1 MSNLKKL
8 FKNLQTDSESVLVTA
23 EKINDRVLKKLKK
36 SLYKKDKEVV
46 NLFNSNVD
54 FLDHEQKNI
63 PIKTRFVEKKD
74 DTDRST
80 ISAVACWSVLGKSAA
95 DSKYCLLF
103 VDLFIS
109 KVYIYSMKSRKSIA
123 SKMEIFYKEV

>member
-1 MSNLKKL
+1 MSSLKKL

-54 FLDHEQKNI
+54 FLDHE
-63 PIKTRFVEKKD
+63 
-74 DTDRST
+74 
-80 ISAVACWSVLGKSAA
+80 
-95 DSKYCLLF
+95 
-103 VDLFIS
+103 
-109 KVYIYSMKSRKSIA
+109 
-123 SKMEIFYKEV
+123 

>member
-1 MSNLKKL
+1 MSSLKKL

-36 SLYKKDKEVV
+36 SLYKKHKEVV

-63 PIKTRFVEKKD
+63 PIKTRFVEKKMIL
-74 DTDRST
+74 TDQPC
-80 ISAVACWSVLGKSAA
+80 AVLTVHFSCCMLKRFRQICCRLKILSLLCWP
-95 DSKYCLLF
+95 F
-103 VDLFIS
+103 
-109 KVYIYSMKSRKSIA
+109 YIEGLHILD
-123 SKMEIFYKEV
+123 EIQEIHCK